1 MSKMEAKQFYVM
13 HSLNKKMTLRQIIN
27 MSWKQSDGKD
37 VLCIEEKMK
46 LILDFSLET
55 MQVKRQWR
63 IIFKGLKKEPVNL
76 QLYN

>member
-37 VLCIEEKMK
+37 VLCIEGKDEIDTRFLLGNNASEKTVAHY
-46 LILDFSLET
+46 L
-55 MQVKRQWR
+55 
-63 IIFKGLKKEPVNL
+63 
-76 QLYN
+76 